1 MPQPPSLR
9 KINPAEGSILLLN
22 VSSKT
27 LPLRV
32 VNQYVEDLLIGK
44 LSSVDGVACESPE
57 TMINRST
64 VNPHVTAHSHA
75 QNPLMSKYCRRE
87 DPRHSRNSKQVGHR
101 LRLERVRRRNAVAGR
116 ARDCYSRPSAIAD
129 RAVAAAIGKV
139 RI

>member
-44 LSSVDGVACESPE
+44 LSSVDGGPFARELFVPE
-57 TMINRST
+57 
-64 VNPHVTAHSHA
+64 AA
-75 QNPLMSKYCRRE
+75 RR
-87 DPRHSRNSKQVGHR
+87 
-101 LRLERVRRRNAVAGR
+101 LGR
-116 ARDCYSRPSAIAD
+116 TEL
-129 RAVAAAIGKV
+129 
-139 RI
+139 